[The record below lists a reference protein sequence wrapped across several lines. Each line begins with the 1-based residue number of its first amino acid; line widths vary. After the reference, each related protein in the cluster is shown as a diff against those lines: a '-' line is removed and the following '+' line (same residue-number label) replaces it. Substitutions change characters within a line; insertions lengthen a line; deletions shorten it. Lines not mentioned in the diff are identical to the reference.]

1 MKDILETHP
10 VANLKKILK
19 EMKQQI
25 GSYSKMKKAEL
36 VARIIELKM
45 KGFPVPKVEIYKKPV
60 TKKAEPKPKPQTK
73 KPEAK
78 PKPVTKK
85 PEAKPKPV
93 TKKAEPKPKPV
104 TKKPEPKKPP
114 AKPKIELNEVK
125 GDIDF
130 EDLFN
135 ELAKG
140 FQSRRNIQNFKKK
153 FGKDFFTTTLDARL
167 RRDFYSTPPKCILE
181 NDIITKALRGSS
193 DIFEPTAGLG
203 ALVYSALRSGASRQN
218 ITANDIIPEF
228 ADFIKKNFKVKTT
241 NNDFLKT
248 DYKNNKFDTI
258 LMNPPFSFAG
268 NKKFYMDFFYKGVKV
283 LQESKAKGIK
293 QMFFISPSMGEEKN
307 GLLLEENFNINDKK
321 KIELYKKYG
330 LEDDIIDGE
339 PESVASQ
346 INVIGKCKDFGGT
359 GIIAVIYEVLV

>member
-19 EMKQQI
+19 EMKQEV
-25 GSYSKMKKAEL
+25 GNYSKMKKAEL
-36 VARIIELKM
+36 VARILELKK

-60 TKKAEPKPKPQTK
+60 TKKAEPKPKPVTK
-73 KPEAK
+73 KAE

-85 PEAKPKPV
+85 P
-93 TKKAEPKPKPV
+93 EPKPKPV

-135 ELAKG
+135 ELGKG
-140 FQSRRNIQNFKKK
+140 FQSRRNIENFKKK

-167 RRDFYSTPPKCILE
+167 GRDFYSTPPKCILE
-181 NDIITKALRGSS
+181 NDIITNAIRGSS

-258 LMNPPFSFAG
+258 LINPPFSFAG

-283 LQESKAKGIK
+283 LQESKAKGLK
-293 QMFFISPSMGEEKN
+293 QMFFISPSMGEEKK
-307 GLLLEENFNINDKK
+307 GMLLEENFNINDKK
-321 KIELYKKYG
+321 KKELYKKYG

-346 INVIGKCKDFGGT
+346 INIIGKCKDFGGA
-359 GIIAVIYEVLV
+359 GITAVIYEVLV

>member
-25 GSYSKMKKAEL
+25 GSFSKMKKAEL
-36 VARIIELKM
+36 VARILELKK
-45 KGFPVPKVEIYKKPV
+45 KGFPVPKVEMYN
-60 TKKAEPKPKPQTK
+60 
-73 KPEAK
+73 
-78 PKPVTKK
+78 KPVTKK
-85 PEAKPKPV
+85 PEAKPKPQTKKPVSKKPEPKPV
-93 TKKAEPKPKPV
+93 TKKAEPKPV
-104 TKKPEPKKPP
+104 SKKPEPKKPP
-114 AKPKIELNEVK
+114 AKPKLELKEVK

-135 ELAKG
+135 ELGKG
-140 FQSRRNIQNFKKK
+140 FQSRRNIENFKKK
-153 FGKDFFTTTLDARL
+153 FGKDFFTTTLNARL
-167 RRDFYSTPPKCILE
+167 GRDFYSTPPKCILE

-203 ALVYSALRSGASRQN
+203 ALVYSALRAGASKQN

-248 DYKNNKFDTI
+248 NYKNNTFDTI

-268 NKKFYMDFFYKGVKV
+268 NKKFYMDFFYKGVSV
-283 LQESKAKGIK
+283 LQQSKARGLK
-293 QMFFISPSMGEEKN
+293 QMFFISPPMGEEKN
-307 GLLLEENFNINDKK
+307 GILLEENFNINDKK

-359 GIIAVIYEVLV
+359 GITAVIYEVLV

>member
-19 EMKQQI
+19 EMKQEV

-36 VARIIELKM
+36 VARILELKK
-45 KGFPVPKVEIYKKPV
+45 KGFPVPKVEIYKKP
-60 TKKAEPKPKPQTK
+60 KKAEPKPKPQTK
-73 KPEAK
+73 KPE
-78 PKPVTKK
+78 
-85 PEAKPKPV
+85 PKPV

-104 TKKPEPKKPP
+104 SKKPEPKKPP
-114 AKPKIELNEVK
+114 AKPKIELKEVK
-125 GDIDF
+125 GDIDY

-135 ELAKG
+135 ELGKG
-140 FQSRRNIQNFKKK
+140 FQSRRNIENFKKK
-153 FGKDFFTTTLDARL
+153 FGKDFFTTTLNARL
-167 RRDFYSTPPKCILE
+167 GRDFYSTPPKCILE

-248 DYKNNKFDTI
+248 DYKNNTFDTI

-268 NKKFYMDFFYKGVKV
+268 NKRFYMDFFYKGVKV
-283 LQESKAKGIK
+283 LQESKAKGLK

-307 GLLLEENFNINDKK
+307 GILLEENFNINDKK

-359 GIIAVIYEVLV
+359 GITAVIYEVLV